1 VTLFWKVFL
10 VNAALVTVATL
21 ALAASPATVSSP
33 LLLTE
38 AVVLCAGV
46 AVMVIADWLLLRRAF
61 APFEELKRL
70 MARVDPLMPG
80 ARVEVHPSHAEFEE
94 LARAF
99 NEMMERLEAE
109 RRDSAR
115 RASAAEE
122 GERRRLSGEL
132 HDEIGQRLG
141 ALLLAL
147 QGLERAAPPALQ
159 QRIEE
164 LREEMRA
171 ALDEVRAIARR
182 LRPEALDELGLSSAL
197 AALTASIGRAG
208 VHVRRHIEPDLPALS
223 QDEELVV
230 YRVAQEA
237 LANVTRHAHAG
248 EASLELGRRNGIVQ
262 LVIADPGA
270 GFDAGRAPAGRA
282 PAGQG
287 IRAMRERA
295 LTIGARLDITSAPG
309 AGTSVRL
316 TLPPS

>member
-1 VTLFWKVFL
+1 MTLFWKVFL
-10 VNAALVTVATL
+10 VNAVLVTCAAV

-46 AVMVIADWLLLRRAF
+46 AVMVVADWLLLRRAF

-70 MARVDPLMPG
+70 MARIDPLAPG
-80 ARVEVHPSHAEFEE
+80 ERVGVSASHAEFEQ

-122 GERRRLSGEL
+122 GERRRLAREL

-147 QGLERAAPPALQ
+147 QGLERGAPAALRE
-159 QRIEE
+159 RIEE
-164 LREEMRA
+164 LREEMRTA
-171 ALDEVRAIARR
+171 IEHVRTLARR
-182 LRPEALDELGLSSAL
+182 LRPEALDELGLPSAL
-197 AALTASIGRAG
+197 AALTTSIGRAG
-208 VHVRRHIEPDLPALS
+208 VHVRRRIEPGLPALS
-223 QDEELVV
+223 QDAELVV

-237 LANVTRHAHAG
+237 LANVTRHAG
-248 EASLELGRRNGIVQ
+248 TREASLSLGRRNGTLE
-262 LVIADPGA
+262 LVVSDLGV
-270 GFDAGRAPAGRA
+270 GFERASVT
-282 PAGQG
+282 AGQG
-287 IRAMRERA
+287 IRGMRERA
-295 LTIGARLDITSAPG
+295 LTIGARLDIASAPG
-309 AGTSVRL
+309 AGTKVRL
-316 TLPPS
+316 TLPPDEAR

>member
-10 VNAALVTVATL
+10 VNAALVTAAAV

-38 AVVLCAGV
+38 AVVLCVGV

-61 APFEELKRL
+61 APLEELKRL
-70 MARVDPLMPG
+70 MARVDPLAPG
-80 ARVEVHPSHAEFEE
+80 ERVEVHPGHAEFEE
-94 LARAF
+94 LAQAF

-109 RRDSAR
+109 RRDSAW

-122 GERRRLSGEL
+122 GERRRLASEL

-147 QGLERAAPPALQ
+147 QGLERASPPALHP
-159 QRIEE
+159 RIGE

-171 ALDEVRAIARR
+171 AIEEVRTLARR
-182 LRPEALDELGLSSAL
+182 LRPEALDELGLGSAL
-197 AALTASIGRAG
+197 AALTTSVARGG
-208 VHVRRHIEPDLPALS
+208 VQVRRRIEPSLPQLS

-237 LANVTRHAHAG
+237 LANVTRHARAR
-248 EASLELGRRNGIVQ
+248 EASLELTRQNGAVQ
-262 LVIADPGA
+262 LVVADGGA
-270 GFDAGRAPAGRA
+270 GFDPGQEPT
-282 PAGQG
+282 GQG
-287 IRAMRERA
+287 IRSMRERA
-295 LTIGARLDITSAPG
+295 LTIGARLNITSAPN

-316 TLPPS
+316 TLPSGEVG